1 VTTVSVIAV
10 DNVGNTSAVVT
21 CAVQL
26 DTVAPTTG
34 TPSISESS
42 GALYATG
49 TTLYYRPS
57 TAGAESFTVS
67 LAPTD
72 STSGVAS
79 VDFPVIAGMGTGAT
93 NGDTDTSSPY
103 SFTYTF
109 GSGALTASGSATLT
123 VTDNATNSATTS
135 IALTPDSTAPSGIAI
150 ALSSGASDVYQSAA
164 SVTATLSGATDTG
177 SGIASTTWTATGATS
192 ASGSGTTTDA
202 ITAEGV
208 TTVTFTV
215 TDQVGNVA
223 TETVVIKLDQTA
235 PTTGTPSISENS
247 DALSVSGTTLYYAAG
262 ATGENF
268 TVSLA
273 PSDALSGVASV
284 AFPTITG
291 LGTGAT
297 NGATDTTSPYAR
309 TYTFGTG
316 SLTASG
322 AQTLTVTDEA
332 TNSATTTITLT
343 GDTSGPTGMS
353 ISLSEGTSD
362 TYQNTASVTATAS
375 GATDA
380 GAGFA
385 GYSYTLS
392 GATTATGSGATTPAI
407 TAEGT
412 TTVTFTATD
421 NVGNTTTAMATVKLD
436 RTAPVISWTT
446 PSAAV
451 TRTSASYT
459 PAWTVSD
466 AVSSVAA
473 AGTVTRQ
480 RAAIAADAC
489 GAYSDDTVQTNG
501 AAVTLASGFCY
512 RWTFTTAPTDAAG
525 NAAASNLTS
534 AVVKVD
540 TTAPTTGSA
549 SISESSAALYATGT
563 TLYYRPSTA
572 GGDDFTISLSPTDSA
587 TGIAAVDFPV
597 ISGIGTGATNGTT
610 DTSDPYARTYT
621 FGTGTLTASGSETLT
636 VTDGAGNSATTSITL
651 TPDSSGPTGM
661 SISLS
666 EGTSGTY
673 QNAASV
679 TATASGATDA
689 GAGIAGYSWTLSGA
703 TNASGSGAT
712 TDAVTAEG
720 VTTVTFTVTDRVG
733 NTSSATATIRL
744 DRTAPV
750 MSGPTVTETNG
761 SFVAAGQPSLHVAGT
776 TLYLAGSVPATAG
789 VTVAWTIT
797 ETGSGID
804 TAACPTIT
812 GLTRDSASATING
825 ATATCRY
832 TGAAT
837 TTGSSATSVALA
849 LTDAAGNTASTAGHT
864 ATVVPD
870 NAGPSSVAA
879 GLPSFAT
886 SGTGISPTISYSDPS
901 AVSGV
906 SGAGA
911 TAATVI
917 LERTT
922 YSYGSVG
929 STWTTVSGVSPANGV
944 DLTENGGGALLSGY
958 CYRVVVTSVAD
969 RVGNAGSG
977 ATSSAACVDSSAPS
991 APSITASGTGVA
1003 QASVNGT
1010 IYFNPTTASAITLYA
1025 TTDAA
1030 DAVAAAAPAHR
1041 YRLGESSGSFADSG
1055 VTGGAAGTL
1064 AGSASRSASSLVDG
1078 GDGALTLSGGSVTT
1092 SATVGAGTTPFAF
1105 ELWAT
1110 LSESPGSE
1118 TILLD
1123 AEGVSSGWALVVS
1136 AADGVAFV
1144 RTSGGTRVRAASSP
1158 WAPSVGAI
1166 YHLAGSYDGA
1176 RLRLYVDGTL
1186 VAVAADTR
1194 ALSSVA
1200 GLTIGTAAATYDD
1213 VALYDRALSAG
1224 EIAAHAVA
1232 GPSAGDSTSGVA
1244 SVTFGALSGATPAAG
1259 TPVTDTTSP
1268 FTAAVTVDG
1277 TTTSA
1282 TGSATATNGVG
1293 STSIGRSYTIAPDA
1307 SAPSISF
1314 ANPAGDAQVSG
1325 ADSLTVTFTVADSA
1339 SGITTWTADRERATT
1354 SGASCN
1360 ADWTTNGGSLAGSAA
1375 VAAQTWSQTDLLAG
1389 FCYRWT
1395 VTAIDAVGN
1404 STSST
1409 SAAYLVDTSPAELT
1423 LTVTGDALYQSGA
1436 TVWFG
1441 AGSGSMAVTV
1451 AGADAESGI
1460 ISVDVD
1466 TLSAP
1471 AGWTAD
1477 PSLPVSIPTS
1487 PLVVDLDYT
1496 ALAGST
1502 TSVVGVS
1509 NGTGSTTSEALS
1521 LVRDE
1526 AAPTITFTAPVL
1538 TGETAAATGVTS
1550 ATISWDEADWS
1561 DLGASVIGAG
1571 IDRSTVTLQR
1581 QRAAFS
1587 SADGIVAGAC
1597 GGAFTNDGAPLSAV
1611 TSSQSAELTSAG
1623 CYRWILT
1630 AADRVGNSVSVT
1642 SGILPVDP
1650 SAESEVSLSRTPTSG
1665 TFLTT
1670 AANPTLWYASSA
1682 SPIALV
1688 AAVTDADSGIASV
1701 RFGTLSSYSGG
1712 GGTLP
1717 NPDPNLPF
1725 IDSAAPFGLSFTA
1738 TGSTADATME
1748 IEARNGTGSV
1758 AGSTTVSLRR
1768 DDAAPN
1774 ISFDAPGAAGA
1785 TVTVTEEQATV
1796 TVRIAEEE
1804 SGLAGS
1810 GTLTRYRST
1819 TVAVG
1824 SGCSG
1829 ISDWVG
1835 EGSTVAVVDGTSLL
1849 VTGIVNGYCYR
1860 FTATATDNVGNS
1872 DSTTSAN
1879 VRVQTDAT
1887 APEMDAATIGGDC
1900 PTHLDATTVWFAADT
1915 GCSLEV
1921 TMGATDP
1928 ETGVLS
1934 INFGGA
1940 TDGWTPTSTLSAAA
1954 NPATRTYTQGASA
1967 GQTTISLTSTNGAGM
1982 TSAPLVIDVVPDSA
1996 APSADFAYPAA
2007 GETSYRNTT
2016 AFSLTWDERDTRDGT
2031 SVGSGIATRSVA
2043 VFRAGAA
2050 AEATCPADAGDYTQ
2064 IGASVIPSAP
2074 GEMAIDL
2081 AAFDVSS
2088 DAVCYRFTLTISDAV
2103 GNTATLTSGDLMI
2116 DLTAPVGSFTVDDGA
2131 ENASSRDVIIV
2142 TTAADAASGVSEI
2155 RYASDGGYSWG
2166 AAAWIDYNTN
2176 RTRTV
2181 TLSGTS
2187 GVYYIA
2193 VQVRDRA
2200 GNTATFTRTI
2210 SLVAGVTPPTFGAG
2224 AYIYDCATGER
2235 LAVNTSG
2242 TITWSV
2248 DRPLCFIPI
2257 AIEIAPGSDTSGS
2270 ETLTG
2275 HIASPVLSYSI
2286 DGSPYEGADAS
2297 RAEIVTWPSNDS
2309 IDVDAALLGATPA
2322 RNALAAEIARF
2333 QAARESTAQA
2343 NSFPFI
2349 TIPYRIAVGIDW
2361 DGDEIADETAYPIL
2375 ELVVILRNS
2384 GER

>member
-1 VTTVSVIAV
+1 
-10 DNVGNTSAVVT
+10 
-21 CAVQL
+21 
-26 DTVAPTTG
+26 
-34 TPSISESS
+34 
-42 GALYATG
+42 
-49 TTLYYRPS
+49 
-57 TAGAESFTVS
+57 
-67 LAPTD
+67 
-72 STSGVAS
+72 
-79 VDFPVIAGMGTGAT
+79 
-93 NGDTDTSSPY
+93 
-103 SFTYTF
+103 
-109 GSGALTASGSATLT
+109 
-123 VTDNATNSATTS
+123 
-135 IALTPDSTAPSGIAI
+135 
-150 ALSSGASDVYQSAA
+150 
-164 SVTATLSGATDTG
+164 
-177 SGIASTTWTATGATS
+177 
-192 ASGSGTTTDA
+192 
-202 ITAEGV
+202 
-208 TTVTFTV
+208 
-215 TDQVGNVA
+215 
-223 TETVVIKLDQTA
+223 
-235 PTTGTPSISENS
+235 
-247 DALSVSGTTLYYAAG
+247 
-262 ATGENF
+262 
-268 TVSLA
+268 
-273 PSDALSGVASV
+273 
-284 AFPTITG
+284 
-291 LGTGAT
+291 
-297 NGATDTTSPYAR
+297 
-309 TYTFGTG
+309 
-316 SLTASG
+316 
-322 AQTLTVTDEA
+322 
-332 TNSATTTITLT
+332 
-343 GDTSGPTGMS
+343 
-353 ISLSEGTSD
+353 
-362 TYQNTASVTATAS
+362 
-375 GATDA
+375 
-380 GAGFA
+380 
-385 GYSYTLS
+385 
-392 GATTATGSGATTPAI
+392 
-407 TAEGT
+407 
-412 TTVTFTATD
+412 
-421 NVGNTTTAMATVKLD
+421 
-436 RTAPVISWTT
+436 
-446 PSAAV
+446 
-451 TRTSASYT
+451 
-459 PAWTVSD
+459 
-466 AVSSVAA
+466 
-473 AGTVTRQ
+473 
-480 RAAIAADAC
+480 
-489 GAYSDDTVQTNG
+489 
-501 AAVTLASGFCY
+501 
-512 RWTFTTAPTDAAG
+512 
-525 NAAASNLTS
+525 
-534 AVVKVD
+534 
-540 TTAPTTGSA
+540 
-549 SISESSAALYATGT
+549 
-563 TLYYRPSTA
+563 
-572 GGDDFTISLSPTDSA
+572 
-587 TGIAAVDFPV
+587 
-597 ISGIGTGATNGTT
+597 
-610 DTSDPYARTYT
+610 
-621 FGTGTLTASGSETLT
+621 
-636 VTDGAGNSATTSITL
+636 
-651 TPDSSGPTGM
+651 
-661 SISLS
+661 
-666 EGTSGTY
+666 
-673 QNAASV
+673 
-679 TATASGATDA
+679 
-689 GAGIAGYSWTLSGA
+689 
-703 TNASGSGAT
+703 
-712 TDAVTAEG
+712 
-720 VTTVTFTVTDRVG
+720 
-733 NTSSATATIRL
+733 
-744 DRTAPV
+744 
-750 MSGPTVTETNG
+750 
-761 SFVAAGQPSLHVAGT
+761 
-776 TLYLAGSVPATAG
+776 
-789 VTVAWTIT
+789 
-797 ETGSGID
+797 
-804 TAACPTIT
+804 
-812 GLTRDSASATING
+812 
-825 ATATCRY
+825 
-832 TGAAT
+832 
-837 TTGSSATSVALA
+837 
-849 LTDAAGNTASTAGHT
+849 
-864 ATVVPD
+864 
-870 NAGPSSVAA
+870 
-879 GLPSFAT
+879 
-886 SGTGISPTISYSDPS
+886 
-901 AVSGV
+901 
-906 SGAGA
+906 
-911 TAATVI
+911 
-917 LERTT
+917 
-922 YSYGSVG
+922 
-929 STWTTVSGVSPANGV
+929 
-944 DLTENGGGALLSGY
+944 
-958 CYRVVVTSVAD
+958 
-969 RVGNAGSG
+969 
-977 ATSSAACVDSSAPS
+977 
-991 APSITASGTGVA
+991 
-1003 QASVNGT
+1003 
-1010 IYFNPTTASAITLYA
+1010 
-1025 TTDAA
+1025 
-1030 DAVAAAAPAHR
+1030 
-1041 YRLGESSGSFADSG
+1041 
-1055 VTGGAAGTL
+1055 
-1064 AGSASRSASSLVDG
+1064 
-1078 GDGALTLSGGSVTT
+1078 
-1092 SATVGAGTTPFAF
+1092 
-1105 ELWAT
+1105 
-1110 LSESPGSE
+1110 
-1118 TILLD
+1118 
-1123 AEGVSSGWALVVS
+1123 
-1136 AADGVAFV
+1136 
-1144 RTSGGTRVRAASSP
+1144 
-1158 WAPSVGAI
+1158 
-1166 YHLAGSYDGA
+1166 
-1176 RLRLYVDGTL
+1176 
-1186 VAVAADTR
+1186 
-1194 ALSSVA
+1194 
-1200 GLTIGTAAATYDD
+1200 
-1213 VALYDRALSAG
+1213 
-1224 EIAAHAVA
+1224 
-1232 GPSAGDSTSGVA
+1232 
-1244 SVTFGALSGATPAAG
+1244 
-1259 TPVTDTTSP
+1259 
-1268 FTAAVTVDG
+1268 
-1277 TTTSA
+1277 
-1282 TGSATATNGVG
+1282 
-1293 STSIGRSYTIAPDA
+1293 
-1307 SAPSISF
+1307 
-1314 ANPAGDAQVSG
+1314 
-1325 ADSLTVTFTVADSA
+1325 
-1339 SGITTWTADRERATT
+1339 
-1354 SGASCN
+1354 
-1360 ADWTTNGGSLAGSAA
+1360 
-1375 VAAQTWSQTDLLAG
+1375 
-1389 FCYRWT
+1389 
-1395 VTAIDAVGN
+1395 
-1404 STSST
+1404 
-1409 SAAYLVDTSPAELT
+1409 
-1423 LTVTGDALYQSGA
+1423 
-1436 TVWFG
+1436 
-1441 AGSGSMAVTV
+1441 MAVTV

-1768 DDAAPN
+1768 DDAAPS